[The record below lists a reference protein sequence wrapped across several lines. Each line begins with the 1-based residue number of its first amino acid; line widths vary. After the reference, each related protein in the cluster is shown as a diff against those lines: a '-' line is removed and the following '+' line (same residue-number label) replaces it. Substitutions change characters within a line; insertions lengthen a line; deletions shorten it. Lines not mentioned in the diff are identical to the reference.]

1 MAEEEKKQSSVY
13 LDIAKRIVDKLADEG
28 SQISQKA
35 VLQVVKTLLEGH
47 ILPSKLRKIKIPVH
61 WLTNEITAKDDFL
74 KELSSYLQTIEF
86 IETKEFIDDL
96 EYEYKKFKASINKKI
111 DPLIEIANKYQ
122 SLHIGCNNYA
132 QVNS

>member
-122 SLHIGCNNYA
+122 SLHIGCNNYE
-132 QVNS
+132 